1 VHRLRVYRWA
11 GVEAA
16 EFAPPAFTSGG
27 AKAVYAVRKVAM
39 TAAVVRR
46 RRAFTL
52 IELLVVIAI
61 IAILMAILM
70 PALNRARN
78 QARRV
83 TCANNLKQI
92 GISLHMYG
100 NEYNGQLPLNA
111 NPGYWWWDIAY
122 STTDYIIATGG
133 DRHSFYCPSDKSK
146 NGDMAIVWQ
155 FGSNPPIGARI
166 EDVQEPTTN
175 RDSYYRVTSYFWIM
189 DAKKGRPDKPLGMPD
204 KWTWPKNLSVRN
216 PGGTELVLDATLST
230 GIDPETS
237 SFTEIHGGL
246 WDRHGIP
253 DSTNHVGHGA
263 KPEGANILYVD
274 GHQDSRNFGQMIVR
288 RTAFPIHWW

>member
-1 VHRLRVYRWA
+1 
-11 GVEAA
+11 
-16 EFAPPAFTSGG
+16 
-27 AKAVYAVRKVAM
+27 M
-39 TAAVVRR
+39 AAVVLRR
-46 RRAFTL
+46 PRAFTL
-52 IELLVVIAI
+52 IELLVVISI

-92 GISLHMYG
+92 GLSLHMYG
-100 NEYNGQLPLNA
+100 NEYDGKLPLNA
-111 NPGYWWWDIAY
+111 NQGYWWWDIAY

-133 DRHSFYCPSDKSK
+133 DRHTFYCPSDKSK

-166 EDVQEPTTN
+166 EDVQEPATG
-175 RDSYYRVTSYFWIM
+175 RDSIYRVTSYFWIM
-189 DAKKGRPDKPLGMPD
+189 DTKNKPRDDRPLGMPASW
-204 KWTWPKNLSVRN
+204 KWPKTVNVRN

-230 GIDPETS
+230 GIDPETA

-246 WDRHGIP
+246 YDRYQIY
-253 DSTNHVGHGA
+253 DRTNHVGRGDR
-263 KPEGANILYVD
+263 PEGANILYVD
-274 GHQDSRNFGQMIVR
+274 GHQDSRNFSHMIVR
-288 RTAFPIHWW
+288 RTDVPVHWW

>member
-1 VHRLRVYRWA
+1 MR
-11 GVEAA
+11 
-16 EFAPPAFTSGG
+16 
-27 AKAVYAVRKVAM
+27 
-39 TAAVVRR
+39 AAVVRKT
-46 RRAFTL
+46 RAFTL

-70 PALNRARN
+70 PALSRARN

-100 NEYNGQLPLNA
+100 NDYDGKLPLNA

-133 DRHSFYCPSDKSK
+133 DRHTFYCPSDLSK

-155 FGSNPPIGARI
+155 FGSDPPYGARI

-175 RDSYYRVTSYFWIM
+175 RDGVYRVTSYFWIM
-189 DAKKGRPDKPLGMPD
+189 DAKQPRTDRPLGMPSTW
-204 KWTWPKNLSVRN
+204 KWPKTLGVKN

-230 GIDPETS
+230 GIDPETA
-237 SFTEIHGGL
+237 SFTEVAGGL
-246 WDRHGIP
+246 FARHRIYDR
-253 DSTNHVGHGA
+253 TNHVGRGDR
-263 KPEGANILYVD
+263 PEGANILYVD
-274 GHQDSRNFGQMIVR
+274 GHQDSRSFGQMMVR
-288 RTAFPIHWW
+288 RHTPLPVHWW